1 MAFQIRYSNSQ
12 EYSIMEDVSYR
23 LWRSYSIK
31 RHDPFLISTYTR
43 TCIPFVP
50 LFQMHMQVTF
60 FYCARLCPTKIV
72 VDRWQA
78 LHITPRGI
86 GLANYCMRAIWH
98 GFNPKTLPPMWDVFV
113 GCQLCSE
120 TSIRLLRFSPLVTK
134 KQPWVDLTSLLH
146 FLLSHFSV
154 LQDFKSGPYIA
165 FLFCCFNLLS
175 YYEYRYQLS
184 NINS

>member
-1 MAFQIRYSNSQ
+1 MTPYS
-12 EYSIMEDVSYR
+12 YLPILGPVS
-23 LWRSYSIK
+23 LSYHCSK
-31 RHDPFLISTYTR
+31 C
-43 TCIPFVP
+43 TCK
-50 LFQMHMQVTF
+50 LHF
-60 FYCARLCPTKIV
+60 FICPTKIV

-86 GLANYCMRAIWH
+86 GVANYCMRAIWH

-113 GCQLCSE
+113 GSRLCSE

>member
-1 MAFQIRYSNSQ
+1 MSILIIFCSLKVMAFQIGYSNCQ

-31 RHDPFLISTYTR
+31 RHDPFLMSTYTR

-86 GLANYCMRAIWH
+86 GVANYCMRAIWN

-113 GCQLCSE
+113 GSRLCSE

-134 KQPWVDLTSLLH
+134 NNLELIWLRCCISCFPTSQFSRTLRVDTT
-146 FLLSHFSV
+146 
-154 LQDFKSGPYIA
+154 
-165 FLFCCFNLLS
+165 
-175 YYEYRYQLS
+175 
-184 NINS
+184 